1 MSERRLAAILAA
13 DVVGYS
19 RMIGADE
26 AGTLARL
33 RALRGDVVEPLVAE
47 NGGRIFK
54 TTGDGL
60 LAEFSSVVQALRC
73 AIGVQERL
81 RGAEMQ
87 LRMGVHQGDVVE
99 EGDDLLGDG
108 VNVAARL
115 EGLAEPGGICISAR
129 VREDA
134 AGKLSLD
141 VEDLGEPELKNIA
154 QRHRVFRVRLG
165 AAERPALALPDKP
178 SIAVLPFQNMS
189 GDPEQEYFVDG
200 LVEDIT
206 TALSCMRSLFVI
218 ARNSAF
224 TYKGRAV
231 DVRQVGRDL
240 GVRYVL
246 EGSVRK
252 AGSRLRITGQ
262 LVEAATGSHLWA
274 NRFEG
279 ALEDVFDLQDQITS
293 NVAGAIEPHL
303 QRAEIER
310 AQRKPTNDLAAYDY
324 YLRGVAM
331 LQEGGSR
338 RADEAQALFAKAYEL
353 DPEYAAAYGW
363 AAMCVYLRR
372 VDKPPAAAE
381 IAEGVR
387 LARLAARKGSDVAE
401 ALMCAG
407 CAVTWVAAD
416 LDAGALLIERACTLN
431 PNSAFAWGQSGW
443 NVLARGDPQA
453 AIAKFER
460 AIRLSPTDP
469 NRYYFSAGIARSHFN
484 AGRYDEA
491 ISWSER
497 SLSERPG
504 VLTVLRVR
512 AASYAMAGRSDEA
525 QRAIADLLADWPDVR
540 LSKLGTGNKDQWR
553 RPDDYMRWLEG
564 LRLAGL
570 PE

>member
-1 MSERRLAAILAA
+1 
-13 DVVGYS
+13 VV
-19 RMIGADE
+19 
-26 AGTLARL
+26 
-33 RALRGDVVEPLVAE
+33 V
-47 NGGRIFK
+47 
-54 TTGDGL
+54 
-60 LAEFSSVVQALRC
+60 
-73 AIGVQERL
+73 
-81 RGAEMQ
+81 
-87 LRMGVHQGDVVE
+87 

-141 VEDLGEPELKNIA
+141 VEDLGEPELKNIG

-178 SIAVLPFQNMS
+178 SLVVLPFQNMS

-231 DVRQVGRDL
+231 DVRQVGREL

-262 LVEAATGSHLWA
+262 LVEAETGAHLWA
-274 NRFEG
+274 NRFDG

-310 AQRKPTNDLAAYDY
+310 AQRKSTNDLGAYDY
-324 YLRGVAM
+324 YLRGIRM
-331 LQEGGSR
+331 LEQGLSHQ
-338 RADEAQALFAKAYEL
+338 AAEAEALLVESQALFAKAYGL

-363 AAMCVYLRR
+363 AAFCVYALYNDHQRASTAPEI
-372 VDKPPAAAE
+372 VDG
-381 IAEGVR
+381 IR
-387 LARLAARKGSDVAE
+387 LARLAATKGWDDAE
-401 ALMCAG
+401 ALTCAG
-407 CAVTWVAAD
+407 CALTWIAGD

-431 PNSAFAWGQSGW
+431 PNSAFAAGQSGW
-443 NVLARGDPQA
+443 NVLARGDPEA
-453 AIAKFER
+453 AIAEFQR
-460 AIRLSPTDP
+460 AMRLSPTDP
-469 NRYYFSAGIARSHFN
+469 WRFYFCLGTARAHFN
-484 AGRYDEA
+484 AGRYNDA

-497 SLSERPG
+497 SLSARPG
-504 VLTVLRVR
+504 IHTTLRVR
-512 AASYAMAGRSDEA
+512 VASYAMAGRTDEA
-525 QRAIADLLADWPDVR
+525 RRAMADLLADWPDVR
-540 LSKLGTGNKDQWR
+540 LSKMHGRQSLWR
-553 RPDDYMRWLEG
+553 RPDDYDRWFEG
-564 LRLAGL
+564 LRLAGH